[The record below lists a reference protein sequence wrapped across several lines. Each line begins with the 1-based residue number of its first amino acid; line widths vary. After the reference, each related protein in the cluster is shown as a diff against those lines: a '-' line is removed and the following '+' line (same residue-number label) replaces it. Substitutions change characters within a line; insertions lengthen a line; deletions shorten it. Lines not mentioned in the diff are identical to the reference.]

1 MLQAP
6 DVSEGR
12 TWSLLAVAATYAIA
26 STASRLLF
34 PQKVAAVWDEQNT
47 AARRNTFFFGYWAEI
62 IVFVILLRLIWTDR
76 INAAHAIFWLGPVLE
91 IARPAH
97 YLGSILRGRAE

>member
-26 STASRLLF
+26 SAASRLLF
-34 PQKVAAVWDEQNT
+34 PQKVAEVWDEQNT
-47 AARRNTFFFGYWAEI
+47 AAHRNSLVCGYWAAI

-76 INAAHAIFWLGPVLE
+76 INAAHAIFWLGPVLA
-91 IARPAH
+91 IAPPAH
-97 YLGSILRGRAE
+97 DLGSILRGRAE